1 MDADPARGDLPGQL
15 DINRDS
21 QRSDANV
28 AVLVVF
34 AITVLLALV
43 GLVAAASFVIVAQR
57 RQRQLGMLAALGG
70 SPRHLRTV
78 MVANGAAVG
87 LVAAIAGTA
96 AGVVGWL
103 AARPATESAANR
115 RLGTFALPWSLVA
128 LTAVLAIVT
137 AVIAA
142 WWPARQVSRLPITTA
157 LSGRPAPP
165 RPVHRSVLAA
175 AAMLVAG
182 IALVTA
188 GNPNSE
194 HAKPVLLSL
203 GLLGRRRRR
212 GRHRSRRRRRARALA
227 RRLPFTPRLALRD
240 LARYQTRTA
249 ASVSA
254 ITIGLGICVAI
265 IAVAAANVDAA
276 SEGNLSSEQLLVEVG
291 DIRTAAPPDAEA
303 LDAQLDARADDV
315 LAAIGQPSVALD
327 QAFNPNTEGR
337 LGEPISVGQRIDE
350 DTIRQLGWAYVAT
363 PAVLDF
369 FGIDPSTI
377 DAATD
382 LLIAKD
388 EPVELV
394 DTTTRPDPDRRQR

>member
-1 MDADPARGDLPGQL
+1 
-15 DINRDS
+15 
-21 QRSDANV
+21 
-28 AVLVVF
+28 
-34 AITVLLALV
+34 
-43 GLVAAASFVIVAQR
+43 
-57 RQRQLGMLAALGG
+57 MLAIL
-70 SPRHLRTV
+70 
-78 MVANGAAVG
+78 
-87 LVAAIAGTA
+87 
-96 AGVVGWL
+96 
-103 AARPATESAANR
+103 
-115 RLGTFALPWSLVA
+115 
-128 LTAVLAIVT
+128 T

-175 AAMLVAG
+175 GAMLVAG

-203 GLLGRRRRR
+203 GLLAVVVGVVAIAPAAV
-212 GRHRSRRRRRARALA
+212 GVLGLLA

-276 SEGNLSSEQLLVEVG
+276 SEGNLSS
-291 DIRTAAPPDAEA
+291 APAPRRGRRPPHRRHPDAGAAELDA

-315 LAAIGQPSVALD
+315 LAAVGQPSVALD

-337 LGEPISVGQRIDE
+337 LR
-350 DTIRQLGWAYVAT
+350 
-363 PAVLDF
+363 
-369 FGIDPSTI
+369 
-377 DAATD
+377 
-382 LLIAKD
+382 
-388 EPVELV
+388 
-394 DTTTRPDPDRRQR
+394 